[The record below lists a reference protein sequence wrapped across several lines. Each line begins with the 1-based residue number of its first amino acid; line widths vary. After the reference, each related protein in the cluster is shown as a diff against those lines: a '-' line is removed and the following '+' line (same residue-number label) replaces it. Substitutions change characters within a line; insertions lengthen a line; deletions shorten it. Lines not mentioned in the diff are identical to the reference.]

1 MPTSSSI
8 SSGITYSDATPLD
21 QAVSRVPPTALLQG
35 KPTRAAL
42 PGLTLALFTVLF
54 GFALGG
60 LFGLNEDLIKDR
72 LAASAAAVTATVYQG
87 DPAAAEPV
95 IAKSWEY
102 MQRAHLHGGAIG
114 TAALGMIVVLLL
126 IGAPPRTIRVL
137 GLALGLG
144 ALGYSV
150 FWMWA
155 GFIAPGLGSTGAAKE
170 SLRWLA
176 MSSSG
181 AVMLATAA
189 VVFFSLRAMASGLI
203 AREARTPSP
212 PAAR

>member
-1 MPTSSSI
+1 MQTSSLS
-8 SSGITYSDATPLD
+8 ATPRAEPIPLEQPAIGIAPIGLA
-21 QAVSRVPPTALLQG
+21 QAEPV
-35 KPTRAAL
+35 RAAL
-42 PGLTLALFTVLF
+42 PGLALAVFTVLF
-54 GFALGG
+54 GFAMGG
-60 LFGLNEDLIKDR
+60 IFGLNEDLIKDR
-72 LAASAAAVTATVYQG
+72 LAASAAAVTSTVYQG

-95 IAKSWEY
+95 VAKSWEY

-114 TAALGMIVVLLL
+114 TAAIGMIVVMLL
-126 IGAPPRTIRVL
+126 IGTPPRTLRVL
-137 GLALGLG
+137 GLALGIG

-176 MSSSG
+176 MPSSG

-189 VVFFSLRAMASGLI
+189 VVVLSIRAVVRG
-203 AREARTPSP
+203 RSP
-212 PAAR
+212 

>member
-1 MPTSSSI
+1 MQTSL
-8 SSGITYSDATPLD
+8 TTATPRPDRERSEQPVSLIPPITPR
-21 QAVSRVPPTALLQG
+21 QTMAV
-35 KPTRAAL
+35 RAAL
-42 PGLTLALFTVLF
+42 PGLVLAMSAVLF
-54 GFALGG
+54 GFAMGG
-60 LFGLNEDLIKDR
+60 IFGLNEDLIKDR

-87 DPAAAEPV
+87 DAAAAEPV

-114 TAALGMIVVLLL
+114 TAAIGMIVVLLL
-126 IGAPPRTIRVL
+126 IGTAPRTLRIL
-137 GLALGLG
+137 GLALGAG

-155 GFIAPGLGSTGAAKE
+155 GFIAPGLGSTGTAKE

-176 MSSSG
+176 MPSSG

-189 VVFFSLRAMASGLI
+189 VGFLCIRAMAGK
-203 AREARTPSP
+203 RNH
-212 PAAR
+212 

>member
-1 MPTSSSI
+1 MT
-8 SSGITYSDATPLD
+8 
-21 QAVSRVPPTALLQG
+21 LQR
-35 KPTRAAL
+35 TESLRAAL
-42 PGLTLALFTVLF
+42 PGLAIAVFTVLF
-54 GFALGG
+54 GFAMGG
-60 LFGLNEDLIKDR
+60 VFGLNEEIIKGR
-72 LAASAAAVTATVYQG
+72 LAASASAVTATVYQG

-95 IAKSWEY
+95 LAKSWDY

-114 TAALGMIVVLLL
+114 TAAIGLIVVMLL
-126 IGAPPRTIRVL
+126 IGATPRTTRVL
-137 GLALGLG
+137 SLALGLG

-176 MSSSG
+176 MPSAG

-189 VVFFSLRAMASGLI
+189 IAVLCVRAAVRDRPG
-203 AREARTPSP
+203 TT
-212 PAAR
+212 

>member
-1 MPTSSSI
+1 MQTSSLS
-8 SSGITYSDATPLD
+8 ATPRAEPIPLEQPAIGIAPIGLA
-21 QAVSRVPPTALLQG
+21 QAEPV
-35 KPTRAAL
+35 RAAL
-42 PGLTLALFTVLF
+42 PGLALAVFTVLF
-54 GFALGG
+54 GFAMGG
-60 LFGLNEDLIKDR
+60 IFGLNEDLIKDR
-72 LAASAAAVTATVYQG
+72 LAASAAAVTSTVYRG

-95 IAKSWEY
+95 VAKSWEY

-114 TAALGMIVVLLL
+114 TAAIGMIVVMLL
-126 IGAPPRTIRVL
+126 IGTPPRTLRVL
-137 GLALGLG
+137 GLALGIG

-176 MSSSG
+176 MPSSG

-189 VVFFSLRAMASGLI
+189 VVVLSVRAVVRG
-203 AREARTPSP
+203 RSP
-212 PAAR
+212 